1 MAAPGAEGEYE
12 SVLCVKPDVSVFR
25 IPPRA
30 SNRGYRASDWKLDQ
44 PDWTGRLR
52 ITSKGKIAYIKLEDR
67 VSGELFAQAPID
79 QYPGIAVETVTDS
92 SRYFV
97 IRIQDGNGRSAFIG
111 IGFGDR
117 GDAFDFNVS
126 LQDHFKWVKQETEI
140 SKESQEID
148 SRPKLDLGF
157 KEGQT
162 IKLNIGNMPTKK
174 SGATKLRPA
183 GSGGPSL
190 LPPPPG
196 GKTALPSV
204 PPPPLTAI
212 SNHVT
217 PPTVQTSSHT
227 GNTDVLLDLDLPPPA
242 PKAPAPAAV
251 PATTDLWGDFNA
263 ASSVSSQSP
272 QPSNWVQF

>member
-1 MAAPGAEGEYE
+1 M
-12 SVLCVKPDVSVFR
+12 R
-25 IPPRA
+25 
-30 SNRGYRASDWKLDQ
+30 
-44 PDWTGRLR
+44 
-52 ITSKGKIAYIKLEDR
+52 
-67 VSGELFAQAPID
+67 ELFAQAPID
-79 QYPGIAVETVTDS
+79 QFPGIAIETVNDS

-117 GDAFDFNVS
+117 GDAFDFNVA

-140 SKESQEID
+140 SRESQELD

-174 SGATKLRPA
+174 GGSAKPRPPGA
-183 GSGGPSL
+183 GGLSL

-196 GKTALPSV
+196 GKMA
-204 PPPPLTAI
+204 PPPPVPPLSSTAI

-217 PPTVQTSSHT
+217 PPPVPNSSSAGIADT
-227 GNTDVLLDLDLPPPA
+227 LLDLDLPPAASKGPPPA
-242 PKAPAPAAV
+242 PV
-251 PATTDLWGDFNA
+251 PGSADLWGDFNTA
-263 ASSVSSQSP
+263 PSTVPSQTA
-272 QPSNWVQF
+272 QPPSWVQF